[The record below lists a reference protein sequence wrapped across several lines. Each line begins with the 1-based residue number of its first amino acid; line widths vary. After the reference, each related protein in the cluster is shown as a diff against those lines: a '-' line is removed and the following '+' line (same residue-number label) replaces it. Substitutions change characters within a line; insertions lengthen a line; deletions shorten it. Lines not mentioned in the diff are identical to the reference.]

1 MNNKHVKQFMVEI
14 GFENLIEHVE
24 HEIGESRNDIDDD
37 TNDFWWKKDFEDRD
51 DYYANGAKKMLLEW
65 TDGDRFA
72 GWLESDFE
80 EYCDENDIE
89 CDSCFEALETFY
101 DNNTEYI
108 NKQIRIYTWQY

>member
-1 MNNKHVKQFMVEI
+1 MVEI
-14 GFENLIEHVE
+14 GFVNLIEHADYE
-24 HEIGESRNDIDDD
+24 RGESRNDLDSDG
-37 TNDFWWKKDFEDRD
+37 DFWWEKEFADRD
-51 DYYANGAKKMLLEW
+51 DYYENGAKKMLLEW

-89 CDSCFEALETFY
+89 CDDHFEALETFY

-108 NKQIRIYTWQY
+108 TNQINELA